1 MKLFVFSS
9 GTMTNIWAG
18 VGAQLW
24 AVRRSTTESTNKGM
38 ATKAGKMPVGALGLL
53 YCSAEKR
60 FTCPFVVNSVV
71 DMEHVVSDVWPESCV
86 LPFAI
91 RTLGNPRSTLS
102 WAEASKLLPSC
113 EAGTPLSKLLHV
125 EPGTVFT
132 GDEISEA
139 DWSMIVQRLSDKPN
153 FPAPRGSP

>member
-1 MKLFVFSS
+1 MKVFVFSS

-24 AVRRSTTESTNKGM
+24 AVRRSATESTNKGM
-38 ATKAGKMPVGALGLL
+38 ATKSQKMPVGALGLL
-53 YCSAEKR
+53 YCSPEKR
-60 FTCPFVVNSVV
+60 FTCPFVVNSPADKEREVLN
-71 DMEHVVSDVWPESCV
+71 VWPEPCI

-91 RTLGNPRSTLS
+91 RTLGNPHASLT
-102 WAEASKLLPSC
+102 WADAGRLLPSC

-132 GDEISEA
+132 GDEITEA
-139 DWSMIVQRLSDKPN
+139 DWSVIVGRLADKANLPT
-153 FPAPRGSP
+153 FLSA

>member
-9 GTMTNIWAG
+9 ATMTNIWAG

-24 AVRRSTTESTNKGM
+24 AVRRSNTESTNKGT

-53 YCSAEKR
+53 YCVPEKR
-60 FTCPFVVNSVV
+60 FTCPFVVNSPADKTRVI
-71 DMEHVVSDVWPESCV
+71 SNVWPEPCI

-91 RTLGNPRSTLS
+91 RTLGSPHASLS
-102 WAEASKLLPSC
+102 WGEAGSVLPSC
-113 EAGTPLSKLLHV
+113 RAGTPLSKLLHV

-132 GDEISEA
+132 GDDIAEA
-139 DWSMIVQRLSDKPN
+139 DWSLIVGLLADKPN
-153 FPAPRGSP
+153 LPG